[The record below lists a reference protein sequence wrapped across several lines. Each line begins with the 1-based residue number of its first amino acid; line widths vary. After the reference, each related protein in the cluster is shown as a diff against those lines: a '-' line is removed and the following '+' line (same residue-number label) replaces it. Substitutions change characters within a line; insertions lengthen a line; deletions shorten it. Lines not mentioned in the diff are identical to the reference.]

1 LLIQLMPLKK
11 EADMELYAA
20 IDLHS
25 NNSVLVVTDLEDHV
39 VFAKRLRN
47 DLELIVSALRGCRG
61 AIRAVAVE
69 STYNWYWLVDGLKAA
84 GFDVRLANTAAIKQ
98 YDGLKHGDDF
108 SDAKHLAQLLR
119 LGILPEGYICPP
131 ELRALR
137 DLMRKRAQLV
147 RQRTTHILSIH
158 NLFARNLAKSFTGDE
173 IKRLEDGAIDA
184 LALLEDQ
191 KRAVKANAA
200 VMRCLEEQI
209 RLLERAILAKGR
221 LRKEFPGLKTVSG
234 IGDVLALTIALETGD
249 IHRFASPGRFA
260 SYARMV
266 ASRRE
271 SNGKTKGVGNRKCG
285 NKHLS
290 WAFIEAAHHAVR
302 YDPSVRRFYQRKCAK
317 GLSVVAIK
325 AVAHKLARACYHI
338 MRDGVVYDGTRAF
351 A

>member
-1 LLIQLMPLKK
+1 MPPKK

-25 NNSVLVVTDLEDHV
+25 NNSVLVVTDAEDHV
-39 VFAKRLRN
+39 AFAKRLRN
-47 DLELIVSALRGCRG
+47 DLEMIVSALRSCPGDV
-61 AIRAVAVE
+61 RAVAVE
-69 STYNWYWLVDGLKAA
+69 STYNWYWLVDGLRSA
-84 GFDVRLANTAAIKQ
+84 GFDVRLVNTAAVKQ

-108 SDAKHLAQLLR
+108 SDGKHLAQLLR

-147 RQRTTHILSIH
+147 RQRTTQILSIH
-158 NLFARNLAKSFTGDE
+158 NLLARNLAKSVKGDD
-173 IKRLEDGAIDA
+173 IKRLEDGEIDA

-191 KRAVKANAA
+191 KRALRANVA

-221 LRKEFPGLKTVSG
+221 LRKEFHGLKTVSG

-249 IHRFASPGRFA
+249 VHRFASAGKFA

-266 ASRRE
+266 DSRRE
-271 SNGKTKGVGNRKCG
+271 SNGKSKGVGNRKCG

-290 WAFIEAAHHAVR
+290 WAFIEAAHCAVR

-338 MRDGVVYDGTRAF
+338 MSEGVPYDGTRAF